1 MGGDASSG
9 GPDQTA
15 PCRIVKANL
24 DGTWAVSTPPAA
36 AWSRASLLVC
46 RRRGSHW
53 LSAALGYKRQRVA
66 LDVIALM
73 LVARETAANRS
84 VAAVPTGMCTRNLL
98 GRMFD

>member
-1 MGGDASSG
+1 VQRRRVCNHEA
-9 GPDQTA
+9 
-15 PCRIVKANL
+15 
-24 DGTWAVSTPPAA
+24 PAA
-36 AWSRASLLVC
+36 SIGPERSIETA
-46 RRRGSHW
+46 GS
-53 LSAALGYKRQRVA
+53 GYKRQRIA